1 MKAQFFILSLCLLGI
16 LSYDPG
22 SAVSYAYNYCDKRNP
37 DFNDYTGQGGDCAN
51 FVSQC
56 LLAGGQ
62 DLSGCSVDDRG
73 CVINVGALESC
84 LMSKGW
90 NYAESESV
98 PDGFGAG
105 GVITIN
111 NSGHA
116 IIAVTS
122 DTFAAHTNDRCGVG
136 FPGGVKKFFWP

>member
-22 SAVSYAYNYCDKRNP
+22 SAVNYAMTYCDKRNP
-37 DFNDYTGQGGDCAN
+37 AFNDYPGVDCAN

-56 LLAGGQ
+56 LIAGGQ
-62 DLSGCSVDDRG
+62 DLSGCSVDDKG
-73 CVINVGALESC
+73 CVINVGALEAC
-84 LMSKGW
+84 LESKGW
-90 NYAESESV
+90 HSVVSDSV

-111 NSGHA
+111 DGGHA
-116 IIAVTS
+116 IIAVS
-122 DTFAAHTNDRCGVG
+122 DSTFAAHTNDRCGVG
-136 FPGGVKKFFWP
+136 FPDGVKKFLWP

>member
-22 SAVSYAYNYCDKRNP
+22 SAVGYAMSYCDKRNP
-37 DFNDYTGQGGDCAN
+37 DFNDYTGVGGDCAN

-73 CVINVGALESC
+73 CVINVGALEAC
-84 LMSKGW
+84 LESKGW
-90 NYAESESV
+90 NSVVSDSV

-111 NSGHA
+111 GGGHA
-116 IIAVTS
+116 IIAVS
-122 DTFAAHTNDRCGVG
+122 DSTFAAHTNDRCGVG
-136 FPGGVKKFFWP
+136 FPDGVKKFLWP

>member
-1 MKAQFFILSLCLLGI
+1 MKSQILILSLCLLGI
-16 LSYDPG
+16 FSYDPG
-22 SAVSYAYNYCDKRNP
+22 SAVGYADAYCDKRNP

-73 CVINVGALESC
+73 CVINVGALEAC
-84 LMSKGW
+84 LLSKGW
-90 NYAESESV
+90 HSAESDSV
-98 PDGFGAG
+98 PEGFGAG

-116 IIAVTS
+116 MIANS
-122 DTFAAHTNDRCGVG
+122 PSTFDAHTNDRCSCGIPDG
-136 FPGGVKKFFWP
+136 PKKFFWP